1 MSTYGPSE
9 RKILKERRKEQTKK
23 DNEEIFGDNMD
34 VEDESDSLLMKN
46 FRLVKAQ
53 VAREQQQEKE
63 DNISDLE
70 FDGCALQDLLVSK
83 WGQPLDISFRR
94 LPPGQ
99 EAVYCTIMP
108 ISFGSRKCRH

>member
-1 MSTYGPSE
+1 MSTYGFSE

-34 VEDESDSLLMKN
+34 VEDKSDSLLMKN
-46 FRLVKAQ
+46 VRLVKAQ